1 MASFYGHD
9 PKNALTGP
17 CLVAKAPMTTTAPSS
32 VYDVMSG
39 KEPYTLLTGWTSLG
53 IIGEPPEYE
62 PDWDTEEN
70 FIPQDS
76 AAVRR
81 KITEYK
87 RGLTLTLK
95 EHRADLAQFAEEG
108 KAVETI
114 AAGAVGSGKGAG
126 KAVSAGTPDVFTPY
140 RIAVIS
146 ERDLGIR
153 GVQGVTEAAGAGAV
167 KRGPFVGLFLYRSTL
182 APGGSLEWDHE
193 DLAGREIEMIADPDP
208 AITDPKANAVRWYFE
223 NDGQTLP

>member
-17 CLVAKAPMTTTAPSS
+17 CLVARAPMTVAAPST

-39 KEPYTLLTGWTSLG
+39 KAPYTLATGWTSFG

-70 FIPQDS
+70 FIPQDA

-81 KITEYK
+81 KLTEYK

-95 EHRADLAQFAEEG
+95 EHTAALAQFTEEG

-114 AAGAVGSGKGAG
+114 AAGVAASGKGAG
-126 KAVSAGTPDVFTPY
+126 TAVSAGVPDVFTPY

-153 GVQGVTEAAGAGAV
+153 GVLGVTEAAGAGAV
-167 KRGPFVGLFLYRSTL
+167 KRGPFVGLFLHRCTL

-208 AITDPKANAVRWYFE
+208 TIADIKANAVRWYFE
-223 NDGQTLP
+223 NDGQVLP